1 MTAPATAIVGASCI
15 FPSGP
20 SLPLAD
26 AALRVQMALPRRHPT
41 WVDRCGFPV
50 KGIFFSEPRFGFDE
64 SRWCALV
71 ELAFAEL
78 AATLDADGVPR
89 TTPMPLWL
97 VLPHE
102 TRGGVPPGL
111 AEALLKLAQRE
122 RFGWTQITALRGG
135 HATGVHAIRQAA
147 EAVRRSEALAV
158 VLAVDS
164 WLHPDALTSLDE
176 ANLLHGAHSRVG
188 RGPRPN
194 PYGRVPGEGAAAVV
208 LGPGVR
214 RRAPIVDRSLK
225 QPLPWAWLA
234 AATLAEEELP
244 ASSTEPCI
252 GRGLTQA
259 AQEALR
265 ISGNAAG
272 RIGRISTDF
281 NGEPYRADEFGF
293 TTLRLAEALAPE
305 WKRTEHAL
313 VSGDV
318 GAASAVSQLALAAY
332 RMQFRSAH
340 QHRGSEPPRQLILCS
355 SDDSLRAA
363 MVLEAPIQLSADDRP
378 TT

>member
-20 SLPLAD
+20 SLPLAN

-41 WVDRCGFPV
+41 WVDRCGFPA
-50 KGIFFSEPRFGFDE
+50 KAIFFSEPAFGFDE
-64 SRWCALV
+64 RRWCAL
-71 ELAFAEL
+71 AEL
-78 AATLDADGVPR
+78 ALADLAGSLDASGVPR
-89 TTPMPLWL
+89 GAPMPLWL
-97 VLPHE
+97 VLPRE
-102 TRGGVPPGL
+102 ARGGVPPGL
-111 AEALLKLAQRE
+111 VEALLATAQCG
-122 RFGWTQITALRGG
+122 RFDWTQITALRGG
-135 HATGVHAIRQAA
+135 HAMGVHALRQAA
-147 EAVRRSEALAV
+147 DAVNRSDTLAV

-164 WLHPDALTSLDE
+164 WLHPDALTSLEE

-214 RRAPIVDRSLK
+214 SRASIASPRLTPSS
-225 QPLPWAWLA
+225 PWARLA

-244 ASSTEPCI
+244 AGSTGPCI
-252 GRGLTQA
+252 GMGLTHA

-265 ISGNAAG
+265 LSGNAAQLV
-272 RIGRISTDF
+272 GRISTDF

-293 TTLRLAEALAPE
+293 TTLRLAEALAPG
-305 WKRTEHAL
+305 WKRTEPAM
-313 VSGDV
+313 VSGDI

-332 RMQFRSAH
+332 RMRGRPARH
-340 QHRGSEPPRQLILCS
+340 HRESEPPRQLILCS

-363 MVLEAPIQLSADDRP
+363 MVLDAPDPSAKVDRS

>member
-1 MTAPATAIVGASCI
+1 MTAPATAIVGASCV

-50 KGIFFSEPRFGFDE
+50 KGIFFSEPGFGFDE
-64 SRWCALV
+64 RRWCALV
-71 ELAFAEL
+71 ELALAEL
-78 AATLDADGVPR
+78 AATLDANGVPR
-89 TTPMPLWL
+89 NTPLPLWL

-102 TRGGVPPGL
+102 ARAGVPPGL
-111 AEALLKLAQRE
+111 VEALLTAVQCE
-122 RFGWTQITALRGG
+122 RFDWTQITALRGG
-135 HATGVHAIRQAA
+135 HAMGVHAFRQAA
-147 EAVRRSEALAV
+147 EAVKRNDTLAV
-158 VLAVDS
+158 VLSVDS
-164 WLHPDALTSLDE
+164 WMHPDALTSLEE

-208 LGPGVR
+208 LGAGVR
-214 RRAPIVDRSLK
+214 SRASFVAQRLPRPS
-225 QPLPWAWLA
+225 PWAWLA

-252 GRGLTQA
+252 GMGLTQA

-265 ISGNAAG
+265 VSGNAAG
-272 RIGRISTDF
+272 LVGRISTDF

-293 TTLRLAEALAPE
+293 ATLRLAEALAPG
-305 WKRTEHAL
+305 WKRTEQAL
-313 VSGDV
+313 VSGDI
-318 GAASAVSQLALAAY
+318 GAASAVSQLALAPY
-332 RMQFRSAH
+332 RMRARSARYH
-340 QHRGSEPPRQLILCS
+340 HDSEPPRQLILCS

-363 MVLEAPIQLSADDRP
+363 MVLDAPDPSEAVDRS